1 MGYLIGYYHQCYLI
15 NLVTPAFVL
24 TTMLGGFILGGVIVG
39 AIGSIAALRKFLI
52 V

>member
-1 MGYLIGYYHQCYLI
+1 MFLI

-24 TTMLGGFILGGVIVG
+24 TTMLGGFILGGVVVG